1 MTSIPLCVPDFSL
14 PAVCATRTSFSR
26 PEVVHGPTMAAYAP
40 IPVID
45 SLISEPD
52 IVSEKSNIIPPALE
66 TGATNTI
73 SGTSSLT
80 QSSTAAG
87 LYPLSLNQPSA
98 SRRPSPEVA
107 SHPPAVPG
115 QKRKRA
121 VKMVRILYMLLARMT
136 NRDTGYPATT
146 ISPDLKLRLGPIRS
160 FQGGQSATRPVRR

>member
-1 MTSIPLCVPDFSL
+1 MTSIPLRVPDFDL
-14 PAVCATRTSFSR
+14 PAVCATPTSLLS
-26 PEVVHGPTMAAYAP
+26 PEVVHEPTMDAYAP

-52 IVSEKSNIIPPALE
+52 IVSKESSINPQAFE
-66 TGATNTI
+66 TDVTI
-73 SGTSSLT
+73 AVSGTSSLT
-80 QSSTAAG
+80 QSSSAAG
-87 LYPLSLNQPSA
+87 LSHLSLVQPSA

-107 SHPPAVPG
+107 SHPRAVPG

-121 VKMVRILYMLLARMT
+121 VKMVRILYILLNRMT

-146 ISPDLKLRLGPIRS
+146 TSPDLKLRLGPIRS